1 MHHCV
6 VHPVRSSLSCVSYK
20 DRKPV
25 AAALRAIYRAPTE
38 DAAVAA
44 LAAFEAGP

>member
-1 MHHCV
+1 LHLI
-6 VHPVRSSLSCVSYK
+6 RNSLEYARWK

-25 AAALRAIYRAPTE
+25 AAALRPLYAAASA
-38 DAAVAA
+38 DAAQAA